1 MKPSKEKYLET
12 IKNWLIRNM
21 KKEKLKSGV
30 TEDYKNGQI
39 SKEVYEEAIK
49 IIDDESTKFI
59 DVKTNKENNKI
70 EEEKMDL
77 KKEAKDIF
85 FKMQLKVDS
94 IYKGNVGEMAPNRE
108 KIIKQLK
115 EEDLRGD
122 EK

>member
-12 IKNWLIRNM
+12 IKNLLIRNM

-39 SKEVYEEAIK
+39 SKEIYEEAIK